1 MRQSGQPF
9 DDEGMVEEEAA
20 GPNQRK
26 PRLMEAASGGTTL
39 PLQDR
44 LAHLIS
50 SSSYSDT
57 WGPYLDE
64 GGLTVASSTRI
75 FMVVVHLSGAT
86 HQKNVTLLR
95 KPP

>member
-1 MRQSGQPF
+1 M
-9 DDEGMVEEEAA
+9 EKEAA

-64 GGLTVASSTRI
+64 GWLTVASSTRI